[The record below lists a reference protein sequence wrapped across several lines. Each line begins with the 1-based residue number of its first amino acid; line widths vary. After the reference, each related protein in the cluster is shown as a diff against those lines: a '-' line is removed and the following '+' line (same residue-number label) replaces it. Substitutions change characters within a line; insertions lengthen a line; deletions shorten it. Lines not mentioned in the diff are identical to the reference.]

1 MPNFCPLGNPSQ
13 CPISGRLTS
22 CYLTMGDS
30 HFPWIRTYST
40 SSTLVVALG
49 LASSLRSNTPD
60 AWGKKTEIWRTGSC
74 IIAQAFLYSLCYLPV
89 SALSVVQASLPGTT
103 GIRHRR
109 RRWSSRTYKPD
120 RSQPPALRSF
130 GQQTSLPTPRSITE
144 PPLPTELVRRW
155 IQGWL
160 RATR

>member
-74 IIAQAFLYSLCYLPV
+74 IIAQVFLYSLCYLPV
-89 SALSVVQASLPGTT
+89 SVLSVVQASLPETM
-103 GIRHRR
+103 GIR
-109 RRWSSRTYKPD
+109 P
-120 RSQPPALRSF
+120 QPHW
-130 GQQTSLPTPRSITE
+130 QLPTYSSGLPRLPVARSIGR
-144 PPLPTELVRRW
+144 PTSSPTQRL
-155 IQGWL
+155 
-160 RATR
+160 